1 MAKGLAVFSCT
12 WNGIPL
18 IYSGQE
24 LPNHKRLKFFEKDEI
39 IWRGENKL
47 HNFYKTLLNLHSSSA
62 ALRAGDPDSKIQRIK
77 TGDEQQI
84 FSYLRTNGEHQVL
97 VVLNFSNAT
106 VSLSIGEVN
115 GKFREIFSDCEKDFS
130 ADKDF
135 QMKGWEYLVFEK

>member
-47 HNFYKTLLNLHSSSA
+47 HNFYKTLLNLHSSSP
-62 ALRAGDPDSKIQRIK
+62 ALRAGDPDSKTQRIK

-97 VVLNFSNAT
+97 VVLNFSNAD
-106 VSLSIGEVN
+106 VHFSINEVK
-115 GKFREIFSDCEKDFS
+115 GKFKEIFSGVEKDLS
-130 ADKDF
+130 VDKDF
-135 QMKGWEYLVFEK
+135 QMKAWEYLVFKK